1 MNYIICFPTSFPEK
15 FIFISFPTKFLLCK
29 AVSEISYLKIVTN
42 AGSLFFYY
50 FINFSKTPFLS
61 LFCSLFILSSLF
73 ISQLL
78 PLHPLCLSAK
88 KKRQHSKPK
97 TIVQISLE
105 EAEGAGKTD
114 CCETHILIFWVLPH
128 LNGSIC
134 THRR

>member
-1 MNYIICFPTSFPEK
+1 MDGKQIQIQSLKSKVFTEGFLTRWWRMNYIICFPTSFPEK

-78 PLHPLCLSAK
+78 PLNPLCLSAK
-88 KKRQHSKPK
+88 KKDSTASQKLSYKSP
-97 TIVQISLE
+97 
-105 EAEGAGKTD
+105 
-114 CCETHILIFWVLPH
+114 
-128 LNGSIC
+128 
-134 THRR
+134 